1 MVVRIEKAGFNIRE
15 KINEMDGVT
24 LYHKMPPGSVI
35 QVQQGILTSQTES
48 SAGNGVRVDLGLGV
62 AITPHFPSSKILV
75 TMDGLSMRTR
85 AVNTFYFLMIQR
97 RFGQTGDWVDHWAFA
112 EYAGGG
118 VDSGNNAT
126 LYNREHFPGTSYLD
140 SAGTT
145 QEISYRL
152 QGQKLSGGGNIAF
165 HHNASGGRGAY
176 NYCTLTAMEV
186 KQ

>member
-1 MVVRIEKAGFNIRE
+1 MTVRIEKAAFNIRE

-24 LYHKMPPGSVI
+24 PYHKMPPGSVI
-35 QVQQGILTSQTES
+35 QVQQGVLSSQTES
-48 SAGNGVRVDLGLGV
+48 TAGSGVRVTLGLEV

-75 TMDGLSMRTR
+75 TMDGLSMRVR
-85 AVNTFYFLMIQR
+85 ATSTNYFLMIQR
-97 RFGQTGDWVDHWAFA
+97 RFGQSGDWVDHFVFA
-112 EYAGGG
+112 EYAGGAG
-118 VDSGNNAT
+118 I
-126 LYNREHFPGTSYLD
+126 YNREHFPGTSYLD

-152 QGQKLSGGGNIAF
+152 QGEKLNGANIAY
-165 HHNASGGRGAY
+165 HHNASGGRGAR

>member
-1 MVVRIEKAGFNIRE
+1 MTLRIEKAAFNIRE
-15 KINEMDGVT
+15 KINELDGVT
-24 LYHKMPPGSVI
+24 PYHKMPQGSVI
-35 QVQQGILTSQTES
+35 QVQQGRLTSQTES
-48 SAGNGVRVDLGLGV
+48 TAGNGVRVTLGLEV

-75 TMDGLSMRTR
+75 TMDSLSMRVR
-85 AVNTFYFLMIQR
+85 AVSTFYFLMIQR

-112 EYAGGG
+112 EYAGGAG
-118 VDSGNNAT
+118 I
-126 LYNREHFPGTSYLD
+126 YNREHFPGTSYLD

-152 QGQKLSGGGNIAF
+152 QGERLSGSGNVAF
-165 HHNASGGRGAY
+165 HHKSGGARGAH

>member
-1 MVVRIEKAGFNIRE
+1 MTLRIEKEAFNIRE
-15 KINEMDGVT
+15 KINELDGVT
-24 LYHKMPPGSVI
+24 PYHKMPPGSVI
-35 QVQQGILTSQTES
+35 QVQQGVLTSQTES
-48 SAGNGVRVDLGLGV
+48 TAGTGVRVTLGLEV

-75 TMDGLSMRTR
+75 TMDGLSMRVR
-85 AVNTFYFLMIQR
+85 AASTSYFLMIQR
-97 RFGQTGDWVDHWAFA
+97 RFGNSGDWVDHWVFA

-118 VDSGNNAT
+118 TTTGG

-152 QGQKLSGGGNIAF
+152 QGEKLQGANIAF
-165 HHNASGGRGAY
+165 HHNASGSRGAR

>member
-1 MVVRIEKAGFNIRE
+1 MTLRIEKAAFNIRE
-15 KINEMDGVT
+15 KINELDGVT
-24 LYHKMPPGSVI
+24 PYHKMPPGSVI
-35 QVQQGILTSQTES
+35 QVQQGRLTSQTES
-48 SAGNGVRVDLGLGV
+48 TAGNGVRVTLGLEV

-85 AVNTFYFLMIQR
+85 AVDTQVAFLMQR
-97 RFGQTGDWVDHWAFA
+97 RFGQTGEWVDHWAFA
-112 EYAGGG
+112 EYAGGAG
-118 VDSGNNAT
+118 I
-126 LYNREHFPGTSYLD
+126 YNREHFPGTSYLD

-152 QGQKLSGGGNIAF
+152 QGEKLGGANIAF
-165 HHNASGGRGAY
+165 HHNAGGGRGAR

>member
-15 KINEMDGVT
+15 KINEMDGIVP
-24 LYHKMPPGSVI
+24 YHKMPPGSVI
-35 QVQQGILTSQTES
+35 QVVQGRLTSQTES
-48 SAGNGVRVDLGLGV
+48 TAGTGVRVTLGLEV

-75 TMDGLSMRTR
+75 TLDSLSMRTR
-85 AVNTFYFLMIQR
+85 AADTQVAFMIQR
-97 RFGQTGDWVDHWAFA
+97 RFGMTGSFVDHWTFA
-112 EYAGGG
+112 EYSGGG
-118 VDSGNNAT
+118 TTTGG
-126 LYNREHFPGTSYLD
+126 LYNREYYPTCSYLD

-152 QGQKLSGGGNIAF
+152 QGWRKSGSGNVAF
-165 HHNASGGRGAY
+165 FHNNSGAIGAR

>member
-1 MVVRIEKAGFNIRE
+1 MTLRIEKEAFNIRE
-15 KINEMDGVT
+15 KINELDGVT
-24 LYHKMPPGSVI
+24 PYHKMPPGSVI
-35 QVQQGILTSQTES
+35 QVQQGVLTSQTES
-48 SAGNGVRVDLGLGV
+48 TAGTGVRVTLGLEV

-75 TMDGLSMRTR
+75 TMDGLSMRVR
-85 AVNTFYFLMIQR
+85 AVSTNYFLIIQR
-97 RFGQTGDWVDHWAFA
+97 KFGATGDWVDHWVFA

-118 VDSGNNAT
+118 APSGI
-126 LYNREHFPGTSYLD
+126 YNREHFPGTSYLD

-152 QGQKLSGGGNIAF
+152 QGEKLGGANIAY
-165 HHNASGGRGAY
+165 HHNASGGRGAR

>member
-15 KINEMDGVT
+15 KINELDGVT
-24 LYHKMPPGSVI
+24 PYHKMPPGSVI
-35 QVQQGILTSQTES
+35 QVQQGVLTSQTES
-48 SAGNGVRVDLGLGV
+48 TAGTGVRVTLGLEV

-75 TMDGLSMRTR
+75 TMDGLSMRVR
-85 AVNTFYFLMIQR
+85 AASTSYFLMIQR
-97 RFGQTGDWVDHWAFA
+97 RFGNSGDWVDHFVFA
-112 EYAGGG
+112 EYAGLGG
-118 VDSGNNAT
+118 I
-126 LYNREHFPGTSYLD
+126 YNREHFPGTSYLD

-152 QGQKLSGGGNIAF
+152 QGEKLNGANIAY
-165 HHNASGGRGAY
+165 HHNASGGRGAR

>member
-1 MVVRIEKAGFNIRE
+1 MTLRIEKAAFNIRE
-15 KINEMDGVT
+15 KINELDGVT
-24 LYHKMPPGSVI
+24 PYHKMPPGSVI
-35 QVQQGILTSQTES
+35 QVQQGRLTSQTES
-48 SAGNGVRVDLGLGV
+48 TAGNGVRVTLGLEV

-75 TMDGLSMRTR
+75 TMDSLSMRVR
-85 AVNTFYFLMIQR
+85 AVSTFYFLMIQR

-118 VDSGNNAT
+118 VDSSNSGT
-126 LYNREHFPGTSYLD
+126 LYNREHYPTCSYLD

-152 QGQKLSGGGNIAF
+152 QGERLSGSGNVAF
-165 HHNASGGRGAY
+165 HHNSGGARGAH

>member
-1 MVVRIEKAGFNIRE
+1 MTVRIEKAPFNIRE

-24 LYHKMPPGSVI
+24 PYHKLPPGSVI
-35 QVQQGILTSQTES
+35 QVVQGKMTSQTES
-48 SAGNGVRVDLGLGV
+48 SAGTNVRVTPGLEV
-62 AITPHFPSSKILV
+62 DITPHFPSSKILV
-75 TMDGLSMRTR
+75 TLDSLSMRTR
-85 AVNTFYFLMIQR
+85 AGNTYYTLLIQR
-97 RFGQTGDWVDHWAFA
+97 RFGQYGDWVDHWAFA
-112 EYAGGG
+112 EYAGG
-118 VDSGNNAT
+118 AT
-126 LYNREHFPGTSYLD
+126 PNTLGLYNREHYPTCSYLD

-152 QGQKLSGGGNIAF
+152 QGYRHGGGGNIAF